1 MDVSVI
7 IVNYKTPELCINA
20 INPVFEKSVG
30 VAYEIIVVDN
40 ASGDNSVEKISN
52 VFGDRVKYIES
63 DVNLG
68 FGKANN
74 LGIKQSTGEFV
85 FLLNSDT
92 LLRNNAIKI
101 LCDFLKSDET
111 RGIAGGNL
119 FNASGKPAHSYLRE
133 IPSVKNIKLPCLFTR
148 LFRKLTFGKNNRE
161 FNATGKPMRINGY
174 ITGADMMIRR
184 SALEKSGLFDPDFF
198 MYSEEVELT
207 YRIVKCGYSVWS
219 VPSAEIT
226 HLEGGSFVDKR
237 VNEQR
242 ERNMI
247 SGTCLLFEK
256 IYGPDS
262 VGRLLEVL
270 KHNSGKRMRHY
281 IATGAFG
288 AIKRAKLIRTIVDEY
303 ADAYKKGI
311 LLYRRQQG
319 CER

>member
-1 MDVSVI
+1 
-7 IVNYKTPELCINA
+7 
-20 INPVFEKSVG
+20 
-30 VAYEIIVVDN
+30 
-40 ASGDNSVEKISN
+40 
-52 VFGDRVKYIES
+52 
-63 DVNLG
+63 
-68 FGKANN
+68 
-74 LGIKQSTGEFV
+74 
-85 FLLNSDT
+85 
-92 LLRNNAIKI
+92 
-101 LCDFLKSDET
+101 
-111 RGIAGGNL
+111 
-119 FNASGKPAHSYLRE
+119 
-133 IPSVKNIKLPCLFTR
+133 
-148 LFRKLTFGKNNRE
+148 
-161 FNATGKPMRINGY
+161 
-174 ITGADMMIRR
+174 MIRR

-303 ADAYKKGI
+303 ADAYKNGI